1 MMFQGGIFIY
11 LFSILLI
18 GIALSMDTF
27 SLSLGLGTFISS
39 KKKALHLSL
48 IVGVMHF
55 VMPLCGMILGNQIIK
70 IFKLQGDFLLGIIL
84 IFIAIQMLIDL
95 LKKDEEKFNLNL
107 FGTFL
112 FALGVSLDSFSIGLG
127 IKAITDNIYLA
138 TSIFAACSFV
148 FTYGGI
154 LLGQFANKIIGAYAN
169 ILGIIILFI
178 LGLCHLL

>member
-1 MMFQGGIFIY
+1 
-11 LFSILLI
+11 
-18 GIALSMDTF
+18 MDTF

-39 KKKALHLSL
+39 RKKALQLSL
-48 IVGVMHF
+48 IVGAMHF
-55 VMPLCGMILGNQIIK
+55 VMPICGMVLGDQIIK
-70 IFKLQGDFLLGIIL
+70 VFELQCDFLLGIIL
-84 IFIAIQMLIDL
+84 IFIAIQMIIDL
-95 LKKDEEKFNLNL
+95 FKNEEEKFKLNFLGMIL
-107 FGTFL
+107 FS
-112 FALGVSLDSFSIGLG
+112 LGVSLDSFSIGLG

-138 TSIFAACSFV
+138 TSIFAGCSFI